1 MNRGATRLTPWL
13 ARLGV
18 ILAFCAVALRIAIP
32 SGYMLGQPSGVNGLP
47 ALMICSGQGALEVK
61 NDANPALD
69 GLRKI
74 VADHDKKDGEKS
86 APQHGCA
93 FAGHSTPVHAPVLQ
107 SLAAPAFAP
116 FVQAASTPLHQ
127 RPGLGLAA
135 PPPPKTGPPSIV

>member
-1 MNRGATRLTPWL
+1 ML
-13 ARLGV
+13 ARFG
-18 ILAFCAVALRIAIP
+18 VALAICAMALGIAIP

-47 ALMICSGQGALEVK
+47 ALVICSGQGALEIK
-61 NDANPALD
+61 SNANAALD
-69 GLRKI
+69 DLRRIIGDQEQK
-74 VADHDKKDGEKS
+74 DEKKG
-86 APQHGCA
+86 ATQHGCV

-116 FVQAASTPLHQ
+116 FVQTASTLLNQ